1 MRRES
6 NQYTWRAVSKVDIF
20 QLLKKSKAFYD
31 IWKLIPLFLRAHQ
44 LPYPKIDES
53 NPRHPILFILDL
65 F

>member
-1 MRRES
+1 M
-6 NQYTWRAVSKVDIF
+6 DIF